1 MPRSFDMA
9 TDYPAGV
16 EQVYRALSDERYW
29 QARLAD
35 SGADEATLEQLV
47 VSDDGIDVVTTQVLA
62 SHRLPGLVSQFHRGD
77 LVIRREETWTPL
89 NGTRAVADIV
99 GSIAAAPV
107 TLTGSAELSPERDKA
122 RMAFHA
128 TVEVRV
134 PLVGRK
140 LETFIGNQLVDL
152 LTGEQRFTTGWIAG
166 MG

>member
-1 MPRSFDMA
+1 MA

-16 EQVYRALSDERYW
+16 AQVYRALSDERYW

-35 SGADEATLEQLV
+35 SGADEATLERLV

-62 SHRLPGLVSQFHRGD
+62 SHQLPALVSQFHRGD

-89 NGTRAVADIV
+89 DGTRATADIV

-107 TLTGSAELSPERDKA
+107 SLTGRAELSPEKDPEKDRA
-122 RMAFHA
+122 RMVFRA

-152 LTGEQRFTTGWIAG
+152 LTTEQRFTTAWIAG

>member
-1 MPRSFDMA
+1 MA

-35 SGADEATLEQLV
+35 SGADEATLERLV

-62 SHRLPGLVSQFHRGD
+62 SHRLPALVSQFHRGD
-77 LVIRREETWTPL
+77 LMIRREETWTPL
-89 NGTRAVADIV
+89 NGTRAGADIV

-107 TLTGSAELSPERDKA
+107 SLTGSAELSPERDKA

-128 TVEVRV
+128 TVEVCV

-140 LETFIGNQLVDL
+140 LETYIGNQLVDL
-152 LTGEQRFTTGWIAG
+152 LTGEQRFTTGWITG

>member
-1 MPRSFDMA
+1 MA

-35 SGADEATLEQLV
+35 AGADEATLERLV

-89 NGTRAVADIV
+89 NGSRAVADIV

-107 TLTGSAELSPERDKA
+107 SLAGSAELSPEKDKA

-128 TVEVRV
+128 TVEVLV

-140 LETFIGNQLVDL
+140 LEAFIGNQLVDL
-152 LTGEQRFTTGWIAG
+152 LTTEQRFTTGWIAG
-166 MG
+166 IH

>member
-1 MPRSFDMA
+1 MA

-35 SGADEATLEQLV
+35 SGADEATLERLV
-47 VSDDGIDVVTTQVLA
+47 VGDDGIDVVTTQVLA

-89 NGTRAVADIV
+89 NGSRAVADIV

-107 TLTGSAELSPERDKA
+107 SLAGSAELSPEKDKA

-128 TVEVRV
+128 TVEVLV

-140 LETFIGNQLVDL
+140 LEAFIGNQLVDL
-152 LTGEQRFTTGWIAG
+152 LTTEQRFTTGWIAG
-166 MG
+166 IH

>member
-1 MPRSFDMA
+1 MA

-35 SGADEATLEQLV
+35 SGADEATLERLV
-47 VSDDGIDVVTTQVLA
+47 VTDDGIDVVTTQVLA

-77 LVIRREETWTPL
+77 LVIRREETWTSL
-89 NGTRAVADIV
+89 NGSRAGAEIV

-107 TLTGSAELSPERDKA
+107 SLIGSAELSPDKDQA
-122 RMAFHA
+122 RMAFRA

-140 LETFIGNQLVDL
+140 LETFIGNQLIDL
-152 LTGEQRFTTGWIAG
+152 LTTEQRFTTGWIAG

>member
-1 MPRSFDMA
+1 MA

-35 SGADEATLEQLV
+35 SGADEATLERLV

-89 NGTRAVADIV
+89 NGSRAVADIV

-107 TLTGSAELSPERDKA
+107 SLAGSAELSPEKDKA

-128 TVEVRV
+128 TVEVLV

-140 LETFIGNQLVDL
+140 LEAFIGNQLVDL
-152 LTGEQRFTTGWIAG
+152 LTTEQRFTTGWIAG
-166 MG
+166 IH

>member
-1 MPRSFDMA
+1 MA

-16 EQVYRALSDERYW
+16 AQVYRALSDERYW

-35 SGADEATLEQLV
+35 SGADEAALERLV
-47 VSDDGIDVVTTQVLA
+47 VSGDGIDVVTTQVLA
-62 SHRLPGLVSQFHRGD
+62 SRQLPALVSQFHRGD

-89 NGTRAVADIV
+89 DGTRATADIV

-107 TLTGSAELSPERDKA
+107 SLTGRAELSPEKDKA
-122 RMAFHA
+122 RMAFRA

-152 LTGEQRFTTGWIAG
+152 LTTEQRFTTAWIAG

>member
-1 MPRSFDMA
+1 MA

-16 EQVYRALSDERYW
+16 AQVYRALSDERYW

-35 SGADEATLEQLV
+35 SGADEAALERLV

-62 SHRLPGLVSQFHRGD
+62 SHQLPALVSQFHRGD
-77 LVIRREETWTPL
+77 LVIRREENWTPL
-89 NGTRAVADIV
+89 DGTRATADIV

-107 TLTGSAELSPERDKA
+107 SLTGSAELSPEKDQA
-122 RMAFHA
+122 RMVFRA

-152 LTGEQRFTTGWIAG
+152 LTAEQRFTTAWIAG
-166 MG
+166 MS

>member
-35 SGADEATLEQLV
+35 SGADEATLERLV

-89 NGTRAVADIV
+89 NGSRAVADIV

-107 TLTGSAELSPERDKA
+107 SLAGSAELSPEKDKA

-128 TVEVRV
+128 TVEVLV

-140 LETFIGNQLVDL
+140 LEAFIGNQLVDL
-152 LTGEQRFTTGWIAG
+152 LTTEQRFTTGWIAG
-166 MG
+166 IH

>member
-1 MPRSFDMA
+1 MA

-35 SGADEATLEQLV
+35 SGADEATLERLV

-107 TLTGSAELSPERDKA
+107 SLSGSAELSPERDKA

>member
-1 MPRSFDMA
+1 MA